1 MITPEDFKLYEQLG
15 LDTKDSI
22 KYDMELEQSIILL
35 RFIQGE
41 L

>member
-15 LDTKDSI
+15 LDTNDLI
-22 KYDMELEQSIILL
+22 KYNLELEQSAIILSY
-35 RFIQGE
+35 IQGG